1 MESWAIAKRIYCFL
15 CNVRVKTESL
25 YQGLYQIGQQVVEQ
39 AGPVYL
45 VMGIDPV
52 NFEKPC

>member
-1 MESWAIAKRIYCFL
+1 MVSWAIAKRIYRFL
-15 CNVRVKTESL
+15 CNMRVKTESL

-39 AGPVYL
+39 EVLVYL
-45 VMGIDPV
+45 VGIDPV